1 MKRAILIPILLSTF
15 LLVGC
20 SQEPTELE
28 RCIAKNIETEMSE
41 EKYFSENEYYCSS
54 YESYRKKSEEIGA
67 ERAEK
72 YRSSLRFLPGESE
85 EEWEQRIKEAEK
97 EYEDKYW
104 EDLKKAATEFRNS
117 CHPELREILYSEKER
132 KIRESKAERFCNSQG
147 IY

>member
-1 MKRAILIPILLSTF
+1 MKRTVLIPILLSTF

-28 RCIAKNIETEMSE
+28 RCIAKNVETEFNE
-41 EKYFSENEYYCSS
+41 EKYFSENESYCSS
-54 YESYRKKSEEIGA
+54 YESHRKKTEEIAA
-67 ERAEK
+67 EFEEIRL
-72 YRSSLRFLPGESE
+72 SSFRFLPGESVE
-85 EEWEQRIKEAEK
+85 EREQRIKEI
-97 EYEDKYW
+97 EDKYY
-104 EDLKKAATEFRNS
+104 EDLKKEWTEFRNS